1 MLDHSINF
9 NHFATHSDFG
19 QQKSM
24 LDGYKILTVTHRN
37 VHLEQISDFVLPHTD
52 ETELGAKLIAL
63 KENLNLSELL
73 YTATCNRVIYLFRT
87 DIDLD
92 INFID
97 HFFKTINA
105 PLSSDFIAKSV
116 AAYEGKEAIVHFYEV
131 ASSIDSLVV
140 GEREIMRQI
149 RESYTQCKNWQL
161 TGDHIRL
168 LMKYLVQATKEVYAK
183 TRIGEKPVSVVSL
196 AMLKLRETNL
206 PTTARILL
214 VGAGQTNTLVSK
226 FLLKQGYRHITVFNR
241 SLENAQRLAESVNG
255 NGYALSDLP
264 NYKGGF
270 DCLICCTGATEAII
284 NTTLYQAL
292 LNGEQGEKVVVD
304 LSIPN
309 NISKEVIT
317 QFPTRHIN
325 IEILK
330 ELADLNLS
338 LRKQEIGIA
347 KILLTDQF
355 KSFEEAFQWRQI
367 EKAMRHVPEQV
378 KEIKERAMKEVFKK
392 DLEELDDKSRA
403 LIEEMMTYMEKKC
416 ISIPMKAAKELVE

>member
-9 NHFATHSDFG
+9 HHFTTYSDFG

-37 VHLEQISDFVLPHTD
+37 VHLDKISDFILPHAD
-52 ETELGAKLIAL
+52 ETELGDKLNAL
-63 KENLNLSELL
+63 KDKLDLSELL
-73 YTATCNRVIYLFRT
+73 YTATCNRVIYLFHT

-92 INFID
+92 ITFID
-97 HFFKTINA
+97 HFFRTID
-105 PLSSDFIAKSV
+105 PHLSSDSIVKSV

-149 RESYTQCKNWQL
+149 RESYTQCKDWQL

-226 FLLKQGYRHITVFNR
+226 FLLKQGFRNITVFNR
-241 SLENAQRLAESVNG
+241 SIENAQRLATSVNG
-255 NGYALSDLP
+255 KGYALSDLP
-264 NYKGGF
+264 NYKEGF
-270 DCLICCTGATEAII
+270 DCLICCTGSTEAIL

-292 LNGEQGEKVVVD
+292 LNGEQGEKVLVD
-304 LSIPN
+304 LSVPN
-309 NISKEVIT
+309 NIAKEVVA
-317 QFPTRHIN
+317 QFPTKHID
-325 IEILK
+325 IAILK
-330 ELADLNLS
+330 ELAELNMS

-355 KSFEEAFQWRQI
+355 KAFEEAFQWRQL
-367 EKAMRHVPEQV
+367 EKAMRHVPKQV
-378 KEIKERAMKEVFKK
+378 KEIKERAMNEVFKK
-392 DLEELDDKSRA
+392 DLDELDDKSRA

>member
-1 MLDHSINF
+1 MLDHFINF
-9 NHFATHSDFG
+9 NQFTTHSDFG
-19 QQKSM
+19 QQNSM

-37 VHLEQISDFVLPHTD
+37 VHLEQISNFVLSHLD
-52 ETELGAKLIAL
+52 ESELGDKLVAL
-63 KENLNLSELL
+63 KEQLDLSELL
-73 YTATCNRVIYLFRT
+73 YTATCNRVIYLFYT

-97 HFFKTINA
+97 HFFKTID
-105 PLSSDFIAKSV
+105 PHLSSDFIAKSV

-149 RESYTQCKNWQL
+149 RESYTQCKDWRL

-226 FLLKQGYRHITVFNR
+226 FLIKQGYRHITVFNR
-241 SLENAQRLAESVNG
+241 SIENAQRLAATFNG
-255 NGYALSDLP
+255 RGYILTDLP
-264 NYKGGF
+264 TYKEGF
-270 DCLICCTGATEAII
+270 DCLICSTGATEAII
-284 NTTLYQAL
+284 DTSLYKAL

-309 NISKEVIT
+309 NISKDVIA
-317 QFPTRHIN
+317 QFPTRHID

-347 KILLTDQF
+347 KVLLKDQLIA
-355 KSFEEAFQWRQI
+355 FEQAFQWRQL

-378 KEIKERAMKEVFKK
+378 KEIKERAMNEVFKK
-392 DLEELDDKSRA
+392 ELEGLDDKSRA

>member
-1 MLDHSINF
+1 
-9 NHFATHSDFG
+9 
-19 QQKSM
+19 M

-37 VHLEQISDFVLPHTD
+37 VHLDKISDFILPHAD
-52 ETELGAKLIAL
+52 EAELGDKLRAL
-63 KENLNLSELL
+63 KDKLDLSELL
-73 YTATCNRVIYLFRT
+73 YTATCNRVIYLFQT
-87 DIDLD
+87 HIDLD
-92 INFID
+92 ITFID
-97 HFFKTINA
+97 HFFKTID
-105 PLSSDFIAKSV
+105 PQLSSDFIATSV

-149 RESYTQCKNWQL
+149 RESYAQCKEWDL

-196 AMLKLRETNL
+196 AMLELRETNL
-206 PTTARILL
+206 PITARILL

-226 FLLKQGYRHITVFNR
+226 FLLKQGYKHITVFNR
-241 SLENAQRLAESVNG
+241 SLENAQHLAESVG
-255 NGYALSDLP
+255 GKGYMLSDLP
-264 NYKGGF
+264 SYKEGF

-284 NTTLYQAL
+284 NTTLYQSL
-292 LNGEQGEKVVVD
+292 LNGDTAEKVVVD

-317 QFPTRHIN
+317 QFPTRHID
-325 IEILK
+325 IELLK

-355 KSFEEAFQWRQI
+355 KAFEEAFQWRQL
-367 EKAMRHVPEQV
+367 EKAMRHVPQQV
-378 KEIKERAMKEVFKK
+378 KEIKERAMNEVFKK
-392 DLEELDDKSRA
+392 DLDELDDKSRA